1 MINFIN
7 ERNLI
12 SLLNIKEDCYL
23 ILEEV
28 EITSGPYGSYS
39 EGYICATIVNTKS
52 GKSRSKG

>member
-1 MINFIN
+1 MINFTN

-12 SLLNIKEDCYL
+12 SLLKIKEDSYL

-52 GKSRSKG
+52 GKSR